1 MAGQPQSKELNKLL
15 QILKKLQAYLA
26 DADLEQLLTGDVQ
39 QQPENDIQ
47 ALTRSAAALLAGSPE
62 PTLISDRDGAFVYAN
77 AAFTRIFGWSSDE
90 IKKNQSLF
98 LPEDQQPLIQSK
110 MREAQNRIAQL
121 RFETQVLTK
130 DAQLLDTL
138 LSIGCLQGSDSN
150 VPGLLLHLTEISSYK
165 NVEKHLRQAQKMEAL
180 SNMAAGIAHEFNN
193 ILMGIQG
200 RTSLTL
206 MEQELSNTAYDH
218 LKEVE
223 AYIYRA
229 SGLTQMLL
237 SFSRGEKLDYQAA
250 DLNEIVATSVDMFG
264 RARQEITIH
273 LKEQPD
279 IWSVEVDRD
288 HIEQILMNIFV
299 NAWQSMPNGGELSVE
314 TQNTMYEDPSPI
326 FSELVPG
333 RYVKI
338 TVTDTGFGMDEET
351 LERVFEP
358 FFTTRENIGAGLG
371 LSSVYGIVKNHQGHI
386 NVSSRQGKGT
396 TVTIYFPARDAELE
410 TTPGQKTQVLEE
422 MQTGSETILVVD
434 NEQMI
439 IDVSQKL
446 LETLGYEVLT
456 ALGGKSALEIYEREK
471 EAIDLIILDII
482 MPDMGG
488 DEVYP
493 ILKSMNPEVKVLIS
507 SGYSISGVATKL
519 LNQGCSGFIQK
530 PFNLKLLSHKVRE
543 VLDSR
548 ESEK

>member
-1 MAGQPQSKELNKLL
+1 MAGQPQSEELNELL

-39 QQPENDIQ
+39 QQPGNDIR

-98 LPEDQQPLIQSK
+98 LPEEQRPLIQSK
-110 MREAQNRIAQL
+110 MREAQNRVAQL
-121 RFETQVLTK
+121 RFETQILTK
-130 DAQLLDTL
+130 DAQLLDAL
-138 LSIGCLQGSDSN
+138 LSIGCIQGSDSN
-150 VPGLLLHLTEISSYK
+150 VSGLLLHLTEISSYK
-165 NVEKHLRQAQKMEAL
+165 NVEKNLRQAQKMEAL

-206 MEQELSNTAYDH
+206 MEQELSNSAYDH

-229 SGLTQMLL
+229 CGLTQMLL
-237 SFSRGEKLDYQAA
+237 SFSRGEKLDYQTA

-273 LKEQPD
+273 FKEQPD

-299 NAWQSMPNGGELSVE
+299 NAWQSMPNGGELYVE
-314 TQNTMYEDPSPI
+314 TQNTMYEDPSPS

-386 NVSSRQGKGT
+386 NISSRQGKGT
-396 TVTIYFPARDAELE
+396 TVTIYFQARDAELE
-410 TTPGQKTQVLEE
+410 KTPGQKTQVLEE

-471 EAIDLIILDII
+471 EAIDLIILDIV

-519 LNQGCSGFIQK
+519 LSQGCSGFIQK

-548 ESEK
+548 ESQK